1 MKCIIFL
8 LCFTLSLSFLKA
20 DAQHLKRRP
29 FLGTQLAPVKDS
41 LRKALNL
48 ENNTGMVVAEVYP
61 GGTAFDLN
69 LQKDDIITAINGV
82 RIQTIQDVITT
93 IAKQEVGQLISVE
106 YLRSGQS
113 SETKGKLK
121 PSSLESDPNTDV
133 IYDEVKVTSGYVRS
147 IIKKPKDKNKVPAVF
162 FIQGIGCGSIDQLS
176 RFDMQRQ
183 LIDALVKKGYAV
195 FRMEKPGVG
204 DSHGTKQCTDIGYNE
219 EKDAFLAGLRSLK
232 KFDFIDKDN
241 VFLFGHSLG
250 GNTAPLIASEEKV
263 KGIIAYGSVTKPWLE
278 YLLDVHRDQ
287 RPLYGID
294 YMQVDYEMKEL
305 IPWFYEYLVL
315 KKTPAELAADKDN
328 PIKKRSLFDANGRF
342 AGRHY
347 TFLQELQEVPTAKAW
362 KDAAAYSLGIYGE
375 ADVQALNADAAKMMA
390 DIVNRYHP
398 GKGEYLILPGTDH
411 SFAEVGSKQEYI
423 KLQSSGK
430 YMEKAKNLFSNKL
443 VTAIDQWMKDK
454 FNKS

>member
-8 LCFTLSLSFLKA
+8 LGFTLNLSFLKA
-20 DAQHLKRRP
+20 DGQHLKRRP
-29 FLGTQLAPVKDS
+29 VLGTQLGPVKDS

-48 ENNTGMVVAEVYP
+48 ENNQGMIVAEVHP

-69 LQKDDIITAINGV
+69 LQKDDIITAVNSV
-82 RIQTIQDVITT
+82 RIQTIQDVIAT
-93 IAKQEVGQLISVE
+93 IAKQEIGQLISVE
-106 YLRSGQS
+106 YLRSGKS
-113 SETKGKLK
+113 SIAKGKLK
-121 PSSLESDPNTDV
+121 PSALEFDPSLDV
-133 IYDEVKVTSGYVRS
+133 IYDEVKIASGYVRS

-176 RFDMQRQ
+176 PFDTQRR

-204 DSHGTKQCTDIGYNE
+204 DSYGTKHCTEIGYNE
-219 EKDAFLAGLRSLK
+219 EKDAFLAGLRFLK
-232 KFDFIDKDN
+232 KYDFIDKDN

-294 YMQVDYEMKEL
+294 YMQIDYEMKEL
-305 IPWFYEYLVL
+305 LPLFYKYLVL
-315 KKTPAELAADKDN
+315 KKTPAELASDKDK
-328 PIKKRSLFDANGRF
+328 PVSGRSLFDANGRF

-347 TFLQELQEVPTAKAW
+347 SFLQELQEVPTAKAW

-375 ADVQALNADAAKMMA
+375 ADVQALNAEAAKMMA
-390 DIVNRYHP
+390 EIVNSYYP
-398 GKGEYLILPGTDH
+398 GKGEYLILPSTDH
-411 SFAEVGSKQEYI
+411 SFAEVGSKQEYV

-430 YMEKAKNLFSNKL
+430 YMEKAKDLFSNKL

-454 FNKS
+454 LNKQ